1 MNTTGM
7 GRDAQI
13 HIRVTEERKQEWK
26 ESVAASNEYKD
37 LTHLVVTAVE
47 SELRSESKSQPTRSV
62 NSVTV
67 DLSEVHERMDDIR
80 EELSDVKDISLDTY
94 ELVREDDEIM
104 QIATL
109 ILDKIPEVESEEE
122 IRNRV
127 SESEVIDERIAETG
141 SSWLLEKNLQ
151 AEGYDVYT
159 VNRALDKLIKEMET
173 VHTVRV
179 NDDSPDGKESEK
191 RYYRLKE

>member
-1 MNTTGM
+1 MNIIAM

-37 LTHLVVTAVE
+37 LTHLVVAAVE
-47 SELRSESKSQPTRSV
+47 SELRSESDSQPTRSADPV
-62 NSVTV
+62 NV
-67 DLSEVHERMDDIR
+67 DLSTVHERIDDIR
-80 EELSDVKDISLDTY
+80 EEVDDVKRISLDTF

-127 SESEVIDERIAETG
+127 PESEIIDERIAEIG
-141 SSWLLEKNLQ
+141 PSWLLKKNLQ
-151 AEGYDVYT
+151 AEGHDVYT
-159 VNRALDKLIKEMET
+159 VHRALDKLINEMET
-173 VHTVRV
+173 VHVVEVDVDYTDRK
-179 NDDSPDGKESEK
+179 DTEE

>member
-1 MNTTGM
+1 MTIVGM

-37 LTHLVVTAVE
+37 LTHLVVAAVE
-47 SELRSESKSQPTRSV
+47 SELRSESDSQPPRSA
-62 NSVTV
+62 NPVTV

-80 EELSDVKDISLDTY
+80 EELSDVKDISLDTF

-127 SESEVIDERIAETG
+127 PESETIGERIAEIG
-141 SSWLLEKNLQ
+141 PSWLLEKNLQ

-159 VNRALDKLIKEMET
+159 VHRALDKLINEMET
-173 VHTVRV
+173 VHVVEVDADYTDRK
-179 NDDSPDGKESEK
+179 DREE

>member
-1 MNTTGM
+1 MNIVGM

-26 ESVAASNEYKD
+26 GSVAASNEYKD
-37 LTHLVVTAVE
+37 LTHLVVAAVE
-47 SELRSESKSQPTRSV
+47 SELRNESDSQPPRSA
-62 NSVTV
+62 NPVTV

-80 EELSDVKDISLDTY
+80 EELTDVKDISLDTF

-127 SESEVIDERIAETG
+127 SESEIINERIAETG

-159 VNRALDKLIKEMET
+159 VHRALDKLVNEMET